1 MSTNIAHARNTAEA
15 THASSS
21 LVLRHCRDD
30 SGHFC
35 LVVAMH
41 GDGRGGRQLEAV
53 LHHHL
58 EHQAE
63 RRRESDH
70 AELLHAEHARQVRQ
84 EQQSDQIVRKRES
97 V

>member
-1 MSTNIAHARNTAEA
+1 
-15 THASSS
+15 
-21 LVLRHCRDD
+21 
-30 SGHFC
+30 
-35 LVVAMH
+35 MH

-70 AELLHAEHARQVRQ
+70 AELLHTEHARQVRQ
-84 EQQSDQIVRKRES
+84 EQQSNQIVRKRER